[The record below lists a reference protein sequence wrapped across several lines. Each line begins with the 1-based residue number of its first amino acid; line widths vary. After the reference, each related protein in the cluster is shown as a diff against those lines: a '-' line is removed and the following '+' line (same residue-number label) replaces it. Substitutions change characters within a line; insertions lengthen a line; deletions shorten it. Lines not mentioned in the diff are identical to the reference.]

1 MKKYALLLFSML
13 TACATKDSAEIQRLA
28 GPYPD
33 NYRQISLQHL
43 KKTLIDPYSVRD
55 AEIAAPMARY
65 SWVMTDPSPGWV
77 VNWRG
82 NAKNRMAG
90 YTGIS
95 ESRIF
100 IRNGKALYSDSNGFA
115 PYYAKGATY
124 SAWPE
129 LENLE

>member
-1 MKKYALLLFSML
+1 
-13 TACATKDSAEIQRLA
+13 LA
-28 GPYPD
+28 GPYPE

-55 AEIAAPMARY
+55 AEIAPPVARY
-65 SWVMTDPSPGWV
+65 SWVMTDPGPGWI

-82 NAKNRMAG
+82 NGKNRMGG
-90 YTGIS
+90 YTGIT

-100 IRNGKALYSDSNGFA
+100 IRDGKALYSDSGPA
-115 PYYAKGATY
+115 PYYATSAPY

-129 LENLE
+129 LENLD